1 MPPELHLRINGM
13 AAKAIR
19 GERLSATLLNAGIER
34 TRIACDGSPRASF
47 CGMGVCMEC
56 RVRVN
61 GEIVLACLTLS
72 GEGMEV
78 STDA

>member
-1 MPPELHLRINGM
+1 MRPELHLQINGTPVT
-13 AAKAIR
+13 AKR
-19 GERLSATLLNAGIER
+19 GDRLVATLLNAGYECLR
-34 TRIACDGSPRASF
+34 FSSDGSPRAPF

-61 GEIVLACLTLS
+61 GEIVLACLTLTA
-72 GEGMEV
+72 EGMEV